1 MLLEDLRPLVSSGT
15 CIYPHTLSQGYYCWM
30 KHHDQSNFGKK
41 VFVLVGFHITV
52 YHQRDS
58 EQLLKESRNLET
70 GVDTKTMEE
79 DSLLA
84 CLLACFLIES
94 KTTRPGVAPPI
105 MDWDLP
111 RPTLIKKMTYSWIL

>member
-1 MLLEDLRPLVSSGT
+1 MTVGQAWWLPCDNPSMWEVEAGGLFLTCNLASCLVRVT
-15 CIYPHTLSQGYYCWM
+15 TAVM

-84 CLLACFLIES
+84 CLLACFI
-94 KTTRPGVAPPI
+94 
-105 MDWDLP
+105 
-111 RPTLIKKMTYSWIL
+111 